1 MRPTTA
7 FSPRTPGVTAGLVA
21 VVGLLL
27 AGSLALLARIQA
39 EAIATASKLAEV
51 NAQSLADKELLLQEM
66 KHRIKNSISRIL
78 AMARHTA
85 RGAESTEGF
94 IRSFSDRLEAMARS
108 QDMLTR
114 SRWEQIPLRDLLT
127 AELEQV
133 FGSQM
138 DQCEL
143 EGPRVM
149 LQPGHAQALGLTFHE
164 LATNALKYGSIS
176 EAEGRLNVGWKMTGG
191 RNSPELEL
199 VWEEIGAREITAP
212 SGTGF
217 GSQLIRAN
225 LEGELGGRLDV
236 QFAEMGVRVQMRV
249 PFAPPEPAPRR
260 RRGKKGQGKS
270 AGGHDKSEVRP
281 ESTG

>member
-1 MRPTTA
+1 
-7 FSPRTPGVTAGLVA
+7 
-21 VVGLLL
+21 
-27 AGSLALLARIQA
+27 
-39 EAIATASKLAEV
+39 
-51 NAQSLADKELLLQEM
+51 
-66 KHRIKNSISRIL
+66 
-78 AMARHTA
+78 
-85 RGAESTEGF
+85 
-94 IRSFSDRLEAMARS
+94 
-108 QDMLTR
+108 
-114 SRWEQIPLRDLLT
+114 
-127 AELEQV
+127 
-133 FGSQM
+133 
-138 DQCEL
+138 
-143 EGPRVM
+143 
-149 LQPGHAQALGLTFHE
+149 
-164 LATNALKYGSIS
+164 
-176 EAEGRLNVGWKMTGG
+176 MTGG